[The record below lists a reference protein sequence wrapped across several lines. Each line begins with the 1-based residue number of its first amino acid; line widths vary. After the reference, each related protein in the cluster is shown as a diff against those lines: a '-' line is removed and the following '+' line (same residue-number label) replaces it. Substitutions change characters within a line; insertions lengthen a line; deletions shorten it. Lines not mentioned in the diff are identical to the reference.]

1 MKITLDS
8 YDIYATVMGG
18 MNISSP
24 AADLGIL
31 AALRSSVTNSIISH
45 ERLFIGE
52 VGLLGEIRPVPSQER
67 ITAEAQ
73 RYHFSTIV
81 SSDRIQHVSQMS
93 QFFTPLK

>member
-1 MKITLDS
+1 MNLSLDS

-18 MNISSP
+18 MSISSP

-31 AALRSSVTNSIISH
+31 AALSSSVTNTTISH
-45 ERLFIGE
+45 ELLFIGE
-52 VGLLGEIRPVPSQER
+52 VGLLGEIRPVPSQDR
-67 ITAEAQ
+67 ITTEAQ

-81 SSDRIQHVSQMS
+81 STDRIQHVSQLS